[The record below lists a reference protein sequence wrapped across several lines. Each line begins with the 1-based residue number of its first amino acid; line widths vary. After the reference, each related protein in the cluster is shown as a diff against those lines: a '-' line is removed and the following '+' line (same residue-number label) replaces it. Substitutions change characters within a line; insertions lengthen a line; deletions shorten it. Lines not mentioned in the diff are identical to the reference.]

1 MAPDPSR
8 IWDVCQDVLQAVV
21 TRHGAPLPSRQYVA
35 AGLPAWDCELV
46 AVWCESTAGFD
57 ANVAVEAVEAIRRA
71 AAHSMR
77 YGIFVVTV
85 TRCAPALDHRGRP
98 PSVADEETVARLLYE
113 DAQRILNSLLA
124 AEKAG
129 ELGDCNGVAFQQ
141 WNTIGPEGGYVAG
154 ELRVRIGLA
163 GI

>member
-8 IWDVCQDVLQAVV
+8 IFDVCEDVLGAVV
-21 TRHGAPLPSRQYVA
+21 TRHGAPLPARQYVA

-46 AVWCESTAGFD
+46 AVWCESTIGID
-57 ANVAVEAVEAIRRA
+57 GNVSVEALEPMRRA

-77 YGIFVVTV
+77 AGVFVVTIA
-85 TRCAPALDHRGRP
+85 RCAPTPGPRGAA
-98 PSVADEETVARLLYE
+98 PSTDTEETVARTLYE

-129 ELGDCNGVAFQQ
+129 ELGGCHGVAFQQ
-141 WNTIGPEGGYVAG
+141 WAPIGPEGGYVAG